1 MIKLFFNNNNS
12 LETEKELVHVLTVF
26 PDKTKSLSF
35 MKENL
40 KEIKKSI
47 TEKSSIIYELLYD
60 DGSVESED
68 ILFLSYIKSY
78 IKEVF
83 PRINYHILIMPY
95 IPNARNDRKQDEFDF
110 FTLKYFADYINSLG
124 FNEVRVIDPDPHSDV
139 SKGLL
144 NNCKFEDMSL
154 ILDQLIDSYDTLA
167 FPDMGSYKKYSN
179 FLDKKLAGKNLL
191 VGFKNRD
198 FSTGKI
204 NSVQI
209 IPVLEKKM
217 INESSRI
224 LIIDD
229 ICSYGGTFY
238 FFIKA
243 LLDLYSIDMNNIDLY
258 VTYLESAF
266 LKGDLYK
273 QKLIKNCFF
282 KYKLFKDDCESYKN
296 LYKIQLIK

>member
-1 MIKLFFNNNNS
+1 MIKLFFNNNNNS
-12 LETEKELVHVLTVF
+12 LETDKELIYDLVIF

-35 MKENL
+35 KKEDL
-40 KEIKKSI
+40 KEIKNSI

-68 ILFLSYIKSY
+68 VLFLSYIRNY
-78 IKEVF
+78 IKEIF
-83 PRINYHILIMPY
+83 PRINYHTLIMPY

-110 FTLKYFADYINSLG
+110 FTLKYFADYINGLD
-124 FNEVRVIDPDPHSDV
+124 FNEVYVIDPHSDV

-144 NNCKFEDMSL
+144 NNCKFENMAS
-154 ILDQLIDSYDTLA
+154 ILEPLLDSYDTLA
-167 FPDMGSYKKYSN
+167 FPDMGSYKKYTT
-179 FLDKKLAGKNLL
+179 FLDKKLVDKNILI
-191 VGFKNRD
+191 GNKNRD

-209 IPVLEKKM
+209 TQIIKTKE
-217 INESSRI
+217 IDISSKI

-243 LLDLYSIDMNNIDLY
+243 LIDKYSINLNFIDLY